1 MAASAGAH
9 GRLADLMREPRRL
22 TIAVPA
28 PPTAILEA
36 ERLARIAEEIR
47 RMPGVVGVREVPVEE
62 LLRLLPPGLVPPGPQ
77 QAAPLPR
84 LLDVSFSSGT
94 LPKLGELAARLAAVA
109 PGVTVGAAPS
119 DADSRG
125 ADARRTQWL
134 GWLGSAAAFAGLILG
149 VTAVA
154 RRSLASQAATVRL
167 LRSLGAG
174 DTQVSGQFE
183 ERAARAALAG
193 AAVGFAIALGVL
205 ALLGLLGRIWPEAGM
220 IEPRLAPADWLRMIA
235 VPVAGGLLAGWVAR
249 LTVRFG
255 LTRLH

>member
-1 MAASAGAH
+1 MVG
-9 GRLADLMREPRRL
+9 
-22 TIAVPA
+22 AVP
-28 PPTAILEA
+28 P
-36 ERLARIAEEIR
+36 
-47 RMPGVVGVREVPVEE
+47 
-62 LLRLLPPGLVPPGPQ
+62 
-77 QAAPLPR
+77 
-84 LLDVSFSSGT
+84 
-94 LPKLGELAARLAAVA
+94 
-109 PGVTVGAAPS
+109 
-119 DADSRG
+119 DAHSRG
-125 ADARRTQWL
+125 ADLRRTQWL

-193 AAVGFAIALGVL
+193 AAVGFVIAIGVL
-205 ALLGLLGRIWPEAGM
+205 AMLGLPGRIWPDAGM
-220 IEPRLAPADWLRMIA
+220 IEPRLTPAHWLRLIA